1 MNVKFEQL
9 PVNPRCSLQGI
20 GLTHVSDEIRY
31 FGIDGGTS
39 ESLHAA
45 FPGPILSEALPVP
58 ANDGL
63 RLHDEEGLKPVP
75 PDS

>member
-1 MNVKFEQL
+1 MNVEFEQL
-9 PVNPRCSLQGI
+9 PVNPWCSPQGI
-20 GLTHVSDEIRY
+20 GLTHVSDEIPY
-31 FGIDGGTS
+31 FGMDGGTP

-45 FPGPILSEALPVP
+45 FPGPIRSGALPVP
-58 ANDGL
+58 ASDGL